1 MSARRRRKKPS
12 AGNHERWL
20 VSYADFITLLFAF
33 FTSMYAISTLNEA
46 KFQRFSGAL
55 STAFTQSSYDP
66 ANPLPIVAGSGPSI
80 ALDFKR
86 RFSGRYRALSESMK
100 GLSTADGIKLLMVE
114 DGIVIRVPGGTLFKS
129 GSAALN
135 LGADRVLSELAF
147 SLKGLQSTIKIE
159 GHTDNVPTRNKTYAS
174 NWDLSSARALTVLK
188 FFVNRYDFDPTM
200 ISATGYGEFRPLE
213 PNETP
218 GGRRLNRRVDIVLA
232 K

>member
-1 MSARRRRKKPS
+1 MSARRKRKKPS
-12 AGNHERWL
+12 SGNHERWL

-55 STAFTQSSYDP
+55 TTAFTQSSYDP
-66 ANPLPIVAGSGPSI
+66 ANPPPIVTGSGPSI
-80 ALDFKR
+80 ALDFQR
-86 RFSGRYRALSESMK
+86 RFSGRYRALEESMK
-100 GLSTADGIKLLMVE
+100 GLSTEYGVKLLMAR

-129 GSAALN
+129 GSAVLN
-135 LGADRVLSELAF
+135 PGAESVLSEIAL
-147 SLKGLQSTIKIE
+147 SIKGLQSSIKIQ

-188 FFVNRYDFDPTM
+188 FFVDSHDIDPAI
-200 ISATGYGEFRPLE
+200 ISATGYGEFRPIE
-213 PNETP
+213 SNNTP

-232 K
+232 R